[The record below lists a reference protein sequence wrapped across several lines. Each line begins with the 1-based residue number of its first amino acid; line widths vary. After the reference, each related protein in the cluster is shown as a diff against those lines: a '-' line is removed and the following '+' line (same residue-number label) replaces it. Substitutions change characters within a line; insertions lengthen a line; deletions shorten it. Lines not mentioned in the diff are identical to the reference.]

1 MEKLRQQII
10 AQQRRIRDM
19 MDAPSDPAAK
29 SLEREVQALEDDMQS
44 GKQPASLEGRVM
56 RIIQLIKGDARRN
69 RIMNY
74 EHLDMLEQWFMDL
87 RNQLRKM

>member
-10 AQQRRIRDM
+10 TQQRRIRDLL
-19 MDAPSDPAAK
+19 DSPNDPAARA
-29 SLEREVQALEDDMQS
+29 LQREVQALEDDMQS
-44 GKQPASLEGRVM
+44 GKRPASLESRVV
-56 RIIQLIKGDARRN
+56 RITQIITGDARRN

-87 RNQLRKM
+87 RNTLRKM